1 MTFVITEGL
10 KTCSSS
16 FYQFPFGH
24 TCEQISVCTQL
35 RLSITQKKK
44 KNLGAAIRSD
54 SSGEVCS
61 GLRVCFHVPHVGAIT
76 GQIVR
81 PDTDLADWCVIVQK
95 GL

>member
-16 FYQFPFGH
+16 LYQFPDGH
-24 TCEQISVCTQL
+24 TCEQISVCKQL
-35 RLSITQKKK
+35 RLSIMQKKI
-44 KNLGAAIRSD
+44 LGAAIRSD
-54 SSGEVCS
+54 SRREGCS

-76 GQIVR
+76 GQIGS
-81 PDTDLADWCVIVQK
+81 PDTHLADWCVIVQK

>member
-1 MTFVITEGL
+1 MTFMITEGL
-10 KTCSSS
+10 KTCRSSL
-16 FYQFPFGH
+16 YQFPFGH
-24 TCEQISVCTQL
+24 TCEQISVCKQL
-35 RLSITQKKK
+35 RLSIMQKRI
-44 KNLGAAIRSD
+44 LGAAIRSD